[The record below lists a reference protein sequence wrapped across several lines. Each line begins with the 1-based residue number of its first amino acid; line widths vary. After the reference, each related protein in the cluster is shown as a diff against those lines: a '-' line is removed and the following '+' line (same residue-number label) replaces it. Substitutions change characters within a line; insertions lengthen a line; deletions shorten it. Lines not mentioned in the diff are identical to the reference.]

1 MTRFY
6 RVSLSLSLICI
17 AVGGVAW
24 LATGRAEPPEPASLS
39 AEEKTPQVDARA
51 EPDKKP
57 ALAKFMRAKLKAS
70 SQILEGL
77 CTEDF
82 ETIQKGAEK
91 LKSMSREERWRVS
104 NDAMYRQH
112 SAEFRD
118 AVEKILTAAKEKKN
132 LDTAAL
138 AWTKT
143 TLSCIECHRWV
154 RNTLVAERP
163 APNGSK

>member
-1 MTRFY
+1 M
-6 RVSLSLSLICI
+6 
-17 AVGGVAW
+17 
-24 LATGRAEPPEPASLS
+24 
-39 AEEKTPQVDARA
+39 
-51 EPDKKP
+51 
-57 ALAKFMRAKLKAS
+57 AKFMRAKLKAS

-77 CTEDF
+77 CTEDY
-82 ETIQKGAEK
+82 ETIEKGAEK

-118 AVEKILTAAKEKKN
+118 AVDNILKAAQEKKN
-132 LDTAAL
+132 LDSAAL

-154 RNTLVAERP
+154 RNTLVAKKPILNQAR
-163 APNGSK
+163 